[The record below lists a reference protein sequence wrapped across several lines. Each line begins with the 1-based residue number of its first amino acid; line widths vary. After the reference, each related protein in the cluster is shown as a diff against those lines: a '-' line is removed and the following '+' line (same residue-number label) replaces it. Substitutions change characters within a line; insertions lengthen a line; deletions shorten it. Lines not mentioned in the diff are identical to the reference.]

1 MVDSMFTFIAVGLI
15 VGVHVAT
22 MIVLDLVVV
31 QPMSAASAH
40 VVVPLLPRI
49 LSVVSGRCS
58 PGP

>member
-31 QPMSAASAH
+31 QPNVGCICPCGGAFAATD
-40 VVVPLLPRI
+40 PLCCLWP
-49 LSVVSGRCS
+49 L
-58 PGP
+58 